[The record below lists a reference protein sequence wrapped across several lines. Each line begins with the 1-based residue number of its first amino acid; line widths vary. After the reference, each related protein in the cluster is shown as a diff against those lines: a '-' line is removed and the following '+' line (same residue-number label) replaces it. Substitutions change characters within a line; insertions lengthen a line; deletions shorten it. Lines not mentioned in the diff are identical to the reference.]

1 MINFADEIT
10 NRITMK
16 DIFDLY
22 NFKPNRAGFITC
34 PFHSEKTASLKMFAN
49 GTKFKCFGCGEWG
62 SVIDFVMKID
72 GLSFKGA
79 VIKINDAFN
88 LGLPLKN
95 NLTYREK
102 AEAKKQAKKREL
114 IREIK
119 NGYVESK
126 SNLYD
131 CLEDCYKFAEETIN
145 KSEPWDNL
153 FARAV
158 YVKAMIINEIE
169 SINLK
174 GGI

>member
-1 MINFADEIT
+1 MNFADEIT
-10 NRITMK
+10 SRVNME
-16 DIFDLY
+16 DIFTEY
-22 NFKPNRAGFITC
+22 GFTPNRAGFITC
-34 PFHSEKTASLKMFAN
+34 PFHSEKTASLKMYAN
-49 GTKFKCFGCGEWG
+49 KQRFKCFGCGEGG
-62 SVIDFVMKID
+62 SVIDFVMKIE
-72 GLSFKGA
+72 GLSFRGA
-79 VIKINDAFN
+79 VIKINDVFN

-102 AEAKKQAKKREL
+102 VEAKKQAKKREL
-114 IREIK
+114 IREIQ

-131 CLEDCYKFAEETIN
+131 CLEDCYEFVEGIIN
-145 KSEPWDNL
+145 KSEPWSDL
-153 FARAV
+153 FAKAV